1 MTEDTPSWLALI
13 PVIFISPCLLLW
25 KERTFTKQ
33 TLENIPFPPVAP
45 YADSMKADGTRHRLS
60 CYPVFPNAACPRR
73 LCQPPWTQLSLSETR
88 HLSGGT
94 TYAEAHKPNAS
105 RSSGEGVW
113 GRGASLREA
122 ASPPESPHRKSLR
135 EGARGRGLLYQRS
148 PLPRKSSITP
158 DTRSGSAS
166 ASANCRGTCR
176 RGSWSPSNAG
186 GPRPS
191 RDRRSTRQC
200 RPRGGARSHRG
211 RQRGSHG

>member
-1 MTEDTPSWLALI
+1 MLPTRSHGEEAA
-13 PVIFISPCLLLW
+13 SPG
-25 KERTFTKQ
+25 EA
-33 TLENIPFPPVAP
+33 PPVSQRRMSA
-45 YADSMKADGTRHRLS
+45 AALSAAVDSRKQQG
-60 CYPVFPNAACPRR
+60 N
-73 LCQPPWTQLSLSETR
+73 PPISQ
-88 HLSGGT
+88 
-94 TYAEAHKPNAS
+94 AEPPPQASSPSNAS

>member
-13 PVIFISPCLLLW
+13 PVIFTSPCLLLW

-88 HLSGGT
+88 HLSGGPP
-94 TYAEAHKPNAS
+94 YAEAHKPNAS
-105 RSSGEGVW
+105 RSSGERVW

-122 ASPPESPHRKSLR
+122 ASPPESPQLPASLR
-135 EGARGRGLLYQRS
+135 EGARGRGLLYREAS
-148 PLPRKSSITP
+148 SLAKPL
-158 DTRSGSAS
+158 
-166 ASANCRGTCR
+166 
-176 RGSWSPSNAG
+176 
-186 GPRPS
+186 RPHFFREPGFFDAALQPVAAEVVDDEEQG
-191 RDRRSTRQC
+191 RDR
-200 RPRGGARSHRG
+200 PRDGIAEEHEINVVVIRRDKLHPNDA
-211 RQRGSHG
+211 Q

>member
-1 MTEDTPSWLALI
+1 MHGRSFCWLH
-13 PVIFISPCLLLW
+13 PRLLLTHEKLRW
-25 KERTFTKQ
+25 
-33 TLENIPFPPVAP
+33 
-45 YADSMKADGTRHRLS
+45 RLPSEFS
-60 CYPVFPNAACPRR
+60 CACTPHVRGGSVSCRGLNQAAGNRA
-73 LCQPPWTQLSLSETR
+73 

-94 TYAEAHKPNAS
+94 PYAEAHKPNAS

-135 EGARGRGLLYQRS
+135 EGARGRGILYQRS

-186 GPRPS
+186 GSRPS

>member
-1 MTEDTPSWLALI
+1 MYTSFIHLCIYPVYLYTLI
-13 PVIFISPCLLLW
+13 PPPKRRKSAAALSAAVDTHNMQETAPNLQAETPP
-25 KERTFTKQ
+25 KE
-33 TLENIPFPPVAP
+33 PHP
-45 YADSMKADGTRHRLS
+45 
-60 CYPVFPNAACPRR
+60 
-73 LCQPPWTQLSLSETR
+73 
-88 HLSGGT
+88 
-94 TYAEAHKPNAS
+94 PNAS

-158 DTRSGSAS
+158 DIRSGFAS

-211 RQRGSHG
+211 RQRDSHG